1 VQTIHATKGLE
12 YPIVIL
18 ANMNSGRSPPG
29 GGSSAG
35 IAYDD
40 PIGLRQRKVYSEE
53 AHGRPHVYDNWQADV
68 LRKCLPRNYD
78 EERRL
83 LYVAITRA
91 ESHVV
96 FSAGEDPNSFI
107 EELPVEVAE
116 VSLDVDEQT
125 LNPSAQTALQVDTP
139 VPEGPQG
146 QTPHTLMNDDVFD
159 GVGGG
164 RGTEFGSQVHDF
176 AEAYALGDAV
186 TPQNADEEHVKR
198 FLDQLEGELLV
209 EEEVYLP
216 VSVGDGRVTVS
227 GIVDLMHV
235 TPDQVEIVDYKTN
248 RGRHAESGYRKQ
260 LSVYYHVAQEVH
272 PDREVTASI
281 FYTETGDRQEVDPL
295 PVRGIQHLV
304 NSEIEREYDD

>member
-1 VQTIHATKGLE
+1 VTVQTIHATKGLE

-18 ANMNSGRSPPG
+18 ARMNSERFPPG
-29 GGSSAG
+29 GGTSAG

-40 PIGLRQRKVYSEE
+40 SIGLRQRKVYSEE
-53 AHGRPHVYDNWQADV
+53 AHGRPHVYDNWQGDV
-68 LRKCLPRNYD
+68 LQKCLPRNYD

-125 LNPSAQTALQVDTP
+125 PDPSEQTALQVDIP

-159 GVGGG
+159 GVDGG

-186 TPQNADEEHVKR
+186 TPRNADEDHVKR

-216 VSVGDGRVTVS
+216 VSVGDDRVTVS
-227 GIVDLMHV
+227 GIVDLVHV
-235 TPDQVEIVDYKTN
+235 TSDQVEIVDYKTD
-248 RGRHAESGYRKQ
+248 RGRHAETEYRKQ
-260 LSVYYHVAQEVH
+260 LSVYYHVAQEVY

-281 FYTETGDRQEVDPL
+281 FYTETGDRQQVDPL
-295 PVRGIQHLV
+295 PVQEIQRLV
-304 NSEIEREYDD
+304 RETTF